1 MQLSMPWTAF
11 HDLVAAIESYLHS
24 LSTPRIQ
31 IPYPTYIW
39 TARLRKSEMSLHFT
53 TKAGTLV
60 ALQGVLKTAQ
70 IAPMRVFTVA
80 QWQADRSECLSGI
93 AGSFGSG
100 LWIVRSS
107 CGREDGATH
116 SNAGAFLSISN
127 VEVAALESA
136 VEQVVAAYGEA
147 QPTDE
152 VLIQPMLM
160 QVVRF
165 GVAFSHDPNTCASY
179 RVVNWLEGSNTAAV
193 TGGVGGRIWQQAANS
208 AVPPAP
214 IFAPIV
220 ILLEELLALFGNVP
234 LDCEFAVTREADSEV
249 LWLLQVRP
257 LVLLETPESET
268 AQAARLEIIQ
278 RKVER
283 GIQPHPF
290 LMGRRTVYGVMP
302 DWNPAE
308 IVGIRPKPLALSLYR
323 ELVTDAIW
331 AYQRHNYGYRNLRS
345 FPLMPH
351 FFGLPYIDVRLSFN
365 SFIPADLDE
374 GLAGRLVDHYIDR
387 LLAEPAL
394 HDKVEFEI
402 VFSCYTLDLPQ
413 RLESLAEAGFSKH
426 DREAIAH
433 SLRVLTNRILHP
445 KEGLW
450 RGDAAK
456 IDTLNTRREE
466 LLASNSDPL
475 ERIYWLLE
483 DAKRYGTL
491 PFAGLARAGFVAVQ
505 ILKSLVTVGV
515 FSQADYDAF
524 IGGVST
530 VSGQLARDRATL
542 DKPTFLARYGHL
554 RPGTY
559 DILSPR
565 YDEASELYF
574 DWNQRPSV
582 PDPVKPFALTL
593 PQMREI
599 VKLLEA
605 HGLQPDP
612 VGLLD
617 FMQAGIEM
625 RELAKFHFTRNLS
638 DALALII
645 EAGGQYGFSREE
657 LAYCDIA
664 AFKEMHVA
672 ATNPGDVLLR
682 SIEQGKQR
690 YAETL
695 KISLPPLIAKP
706 EDIWAFE
713 LPETAPNFITQKQV
727 TAQVVGLS
735 AREQLSGA
743 IVCIHSADPG
753 FDWLFAHPIAGLVTA
768 WGGANS
774 HMAIRAGE
782 LGLPAVIGA
791 GEVLYRRWSS
801 AQRLH
806 LDCAGRRVEVL
817 V

>member
-1 MQLSMPWTAF
+1 MLLAF
-11 HDLVAAIESYLHS
+11 S
-24 LSTPRIQ
+24 
-31 IPYPTYIW
+31 
-39 TARLRKSEMSLHFT
+39 
-53 TKAGTLV
+53 TKAGTL
-60 ALQGVLKTAQ
+60 ARLLGQLRSAQ
-70 IAPMRVFTVA
+70 IAPLVFFPVSDWRDDRAACLA
-80 QWQADRSECLSGI
+80 QVPAIIG
-93 AGSFGSG
+93 AGP
-100 LWIVRSS
+100 WIVRSS
-107 CGREDGATH
+107 CQREDGENE
-116 SNAGAFLSISN
+116 SNAGMFLSLT
-127 VEVAALESA
+127 VVKAEGLEVAI
-136 VEQVVAAYGEA
+136 EQVIAAYGEA
-147 QPTDE
+147 CAADE
-152 VLIQPMLM
+152 VLIQPMLHN
-160 QVVRF
+160 VLRS
-165 GVAFSHDPNTCASY
+165 GVAFSHDPNTCAPY
-179 RVVNWLEGSNTAAV
+179 RVVNWSEGSDTTAV
-193 TGGVGGRIWQQAANS
+193 TGGMGGRIWQQAAKS
-208 AVPPAP
+208 SISPPAELSGVV
-214 IFAPIV
+214 A
-220 ILLEELLALFGNVP
+220 LLEELLTLFSGVP
-234 LDCEFAVTREADSEV
+234 VDCEFAVTLEGATEM
-249 LWLLQVRP
+249 LWLLQARP
-257 LVLLETPESET
+257 LILFGTPESET
-268 AQAARLEIIQ
+268 AQAARLESIQ
-278 RKVER
+278 RKVSR
-283 GIQPHPF
+283 GMQPHPF

-323 ELVTDAIW
+323 ELITDAIW

-365 SFIPADLDE
+365 SFIPADLDQ

-387 LLAEPAL
+387 LLAEPTL

-413 RLESLAEAGFSKH
+413 RLERLAEAGFSKH
-426 DREAIAH
+426 EREAIAH
-433 SLRVLTNRILHP
+433 SLRKLTNRIVHP

-456 IDTLNTRREE
+456 IDTLNVRREE
-466 LLASNSDPL
+466 LQASSADPL
-475 ERIYWLLE
+475 ERVYWLLE

-505 ILKSLVTVGV
+505 LLKSLVAVGV

-542 DKPTFLARYGHL
+542 DKATFLSRYGHL

-565 YDEASELYF
+565 YGEAPELYF
-574 DWNQRPSV
+574 DWNQRPPV
-582 PDPVKPFALTL
+582 PEPVKPFALTL

-617 FMQAGIEM
+617 FMQAGIEL

-638 DALALII
+638 DALALIA
-645 EAGGQYGFSREE
+645 EVGSQYGFSRED
-657 LAYCDIA
+657 LAYSDIA
-664 AFKEMHVA
+664 AFKELHVA
-672 ATNPGDVLLR
+672 ATDPRDVLSR
-682 SIEQGKQR
+682 AIDQGKSR

-695 KISLPPLIAKP
+695 KISLPPLIARP
-706 EDIWAFE
+706 EDVWAFE
-713 LPETAPNFITQKQV
+713 WPESAPNFISQKQV
-727 TAQVVGLS
+727 TAPVLGCD
-735 AREQLSGA
+735 ARERLAGA
-743 IVCIHSADPG
+743 IVCIPNADPG
-753 FDWLFAHPIAGLVTA
+753 FDWLFAYPIAGLITA

-791 GEVLYRRWSS
+791 GEVLYRRWSA

-817 V
+817 A

>member
-1 MQLSMPWTAF
+1 M
-11 HDLVAAIESYLHS
+11 S
-24 LSTPRIQ
+24 LSF
-31 IPYPTYIW
+31 
-39 TARLRKSEMSLHFT
+39 S
-53 TKAGTLV
+53 TKAGTLA
-60 ALQGVLKTAQ
+60 ALQVVLKSAR
-70 IAPMRVFTVA
+70 IAPLRVFTVEE
-80 QWQADRSECLSGI
+80 WQANRSACVVRIGDSLGP
-93 AGSFGSG
+93 GP
-100 LWIVRSS
+100 WIVRSS
-107 CGREDGATH
+107 CGREDGAAS
-116 SNAGAFLSISN
+116 SNAGAFLSIPN
-127 VEVAALESA
+127 VDATGLDAAVAK
-136 VEQVVAAYGEA
+136 VIAAYGEA
-147 QPTDE
+147 HPTDE
-152 VLIQPMLM
+152 VLIQPMLT
-160 QVVRF
+160 QVVRS
-165 GVAFSHDPNTCASY
+165 GVAFSHDPNTCAPY
-179 RVVNWLEGSNTAAV
+179 RVVNWSEGNDTAVV
-193 TGGVGGRIWQQAANS
+193 TGGMGGQVWQQAANS
-208 AVPPAP
+208 AVLPAP
-214 IFAPIV
+214 TFVPIV
-220 ILLEELLALFGNVP
+220 ALLEELLALFGNAP
-234 LDCEFAVTREADSEV
+234 LDCEFAVTHEAEGDV
-249 LWLLQVRP
+249 LWLLQARP
-257 LVLLETPESET
+257 LILAQMPESV
-268 AQAARLEIIQ
+268 AVQSARLDNIQ
-278 RKVER
+278 RKVAR
-283 GIQPHPF
+283 GMQPHPF

-323 ELVTDAIW
+323 ELITDAIW

-387 LLAEPAL
+387 LLAEPTL

-402 VFSCYTLDLPQ
+402 VFSCYTLDLPH
-413 RLESLAEAGFSKH
+413 RLERLTEAGFSKQE
-426 DREAIAH
+426 REEIAH
-433 SLRVLTNRILHP
+433 SLRKLTNRIVHP

-456 IDTLNTRREE
+456 IDTLNARREE
-466 LLASNSDPL
+466 LLTSNADPL

-505 ILKSLVTVGV
+505 MLKSLVAVGV
-515 FSQADYDAF
+515 FSQTDYDAF

-542 DKPTFLARYGHL
+542 DKATFLARYGHL

-565 YDEASELYF
+565 YDEAPELYF
-574 DWNQRPSV
+574 DWSQRCPA
-582 PDPVKPFALTL
+582 PEPVKPFALTL

-617 FMQAGIEM
+617 FMQAGIEL
-625 RELAKFHFTRNLS
+625 RELSKFHFTRNLS
-638 DALALII
+638 DALALITQV
-645 EAGGQYGFSREE
+645 GGHYGFSRED

-664 AFKEMHVA
+664 VFKELHVA
-672 ATNPGDVLLR
+672 ATDPKDVLTR
-682 SIEQGKQR
+682 SIDQGKAR
-690 YAETL
+690 HAETL
-695 KISLPPLIAKP
+695 KISLPPVIAKP
-706 EDIWAFE
+706 EDVWAFE
-713 LPETAPNFITQKQV
+713 WPETAPNFITQKQV
-727 TAQVVGLS
+727 TAPVVGCD
-735 AREQLSGA
+735 ARERLAGSV
-743 IVCIHSADPG
+743 VCIPNADPG
-753 FDWLFAHPIAGLVTA
+753 FDWLFAYPIAGLITA

-791 GEVLYRRWSS
+791 GEVHYKRWSG

-817 V
+817 A

>member
-1 MQLSMPWTAF
+1 MPLAF
-11 HDLVAAIESYLHS
+11 A
-24 LSTPRIQ
+24 
-31 IPYPTYIW
+31 
-39 TARLRKSEMSLHFT
+39 
-53 TKAGTLV
+53 TKAGTL
-60 ALQGVLKTAQ
+60 ATLQGVLKSARV
-70 IAPMRVFTVA
+70 APLQVFTVA
-80 QWQADRSECLSGI
+80 EWQADRRACLPRVFRHLGT
-93 AGSFGSG
+93 GP
-100 LWIVRSS
+100 WIVRSS
-107 CGREDGATH
+107 CGREDSAES
-116 SNAGAFLSISN
+116 SNAGAFLSIPN
-127 VEVAALESA
+127 VNANDLEAA
-136 VEQVVAAYGEA
+136 VEQVIAAYGEA
-147 QPTDE
+147 HAADE
-152 VLIQPMLM
+152 VLIQPMLTR
-160 QVVRF
+160 VVRS
-165 GVAFSHDPNTCASY
+165 GVAFSQDPNTCAPY
-179 RVVNWLEGSNTAAV
+179 RVVNWSDGSDTAAV
-193 TGGVGGRIWQQAANS
+193 TGGLGGRVWQQAANS
-208 AVPPAP
+208 AVSPTPTLAP
-214 IFAPIV
+214 VVALID
-220 ILLEELLALFGNVP
+220 ELLALFGGVP
-234 LDCEFAVTREADSEV
+234 LDCEFAVTREGGEEV
-249 LWLLQVRP
+249 LWLLQARP
-257 LVLLETPESET
+257 LILSDVPESPE
-268 AQAARLEIIQ
+268 AQAVRLDAIQ
-278 RKVER
+278 RKVAR
-283 GIQPHPF
+283 GMQPHPF

-323 ELVTDAIW
+323 ELITDAIW

-387 LLAEPAL
+387 LLAEPTL

-413 RLESLAEAGFSKH
+413 RLERLAEAGFSKH
-426 DREAIAH
+426 EREAIAH
-433 SLRVLTNRILHP
+433 SLRKLTNRIVHP
-445 KEGLW
+445 KDGLW

-456 IDTLNTRREE
+456 IDTLNARREE
-466 LLASNSDPL
+466 LLASSADPL

-505 ILKSLVTVGV
+505 MLKSLVTVGV
-515 FSQADYDAF
+515 FSQSDYDAF

-542 DKPTFLARYGHL
+542 DKATFLARYGHL

-565 YDEASELYF
+565 YDEAPELYF
-574 DWNQRPSV
+574 DWTQRP
-582 PDPVKPFALTL
+582 PAPEPVKPFALTL

-612 VGLLD
+612 VGLFD
-617 FMQAGIEM
+617 FMQAGIEL
-625 RELAKFHFTRNLS
+625 RELSKFHFTRNLS
-638 DALALII
+638 DALALIT
-645 EAGGQYGFSREE
+645 EVGSQYGFARDD

-664 AFKEMHVA
+664 AFGELHVA
-672 ATNPGDVLLR
+672 ATDPKDVLSR
-682 SIEQGKQR
+682 SINQGKAR

-695 KISLPPLIAKP
+695 KVSLPPVIAKP
-706 EDIWAFE
+706 EDVWAFE
-713 LPETAPNFITQKQV
+713 WPDTAPNFITQKQV
-727 TAQVVGLS
+727 TAPVVGCD
-735 AREQLSGA
+735 AREQLGGA
-743 IVCIHSADPG
+743 IVCIPNADPG
-753 FDWLFAHPIAGLVTA
+753 FDWLFAYPIAGLITA

-791 GEVLYRRWSS
+791 GEVLYRRWSK

-806 LDCAGRRVEVL
+806 LDCAGRRAEVL
-817 V
+817 A

>member
-1 MQLSMPWTAF
+1 MPLKF
-11 HDLVAAIESYLHS
+11 S
-24 LSTPRIQ
+24 
-31 IPYPTYIW
+31 
-39 TARLRKSEMSLHFT
+39 
-53 TKAGTLV
+53 TKAGSL
-60 ALQGVLKTAQ
+60 ASLRGKLRTAR
-70 IAPMRVFTVA
+70 IAPLKVFSLIE
-80 QWQADRSECLSGI
+80 WYEDRGSCL
-93 AGSFGSG
+93 AGVVENLGPSP
-100 LWIVRSS
+100 WIVRSS
-107 CGREDGATH
+107 CSREDGAKV
-116 SNAGAFLSISN
+116 SNAGKFLSIPN
-127 VEVAALESA
+127 VDNNGLEKA
-136 VEQVVAAYGEA
+136 VEFVIAAYGVSNS
-147 QPTDE
+147 TDE
-152 VLIQPMLM
+152 VLIQPMLSN
-160 QVVRF
+160 VVRS
-165 GVAFSHDPNTCASY
+165 GVAFSHDPNTCAPY
-179 RVVNWLEGSNTAAV
+179 RVINWAEGSDTAVV
-193 TGGVGGRIWQQAANS
+193 TGGLGGRVWQQAANS
-208 AVPPAP
+208 PVPIAPA
-214 IFAPIV
+214 FAPIV
-220 ILLEELLALFGNVP
+220 ALLEELLALFGNVP
-234 LDCEFAVTREADSEV
+234 LDCEYAVTREAEGEV

-257 LVLLETPESET
+257 LILDVNPES
-268 AQAARLEIIQ
+268 AMSQAARLQSIQ
-278 RKVER
+278 RKVVR
-283 GIQPHPF
+283 GMQPHPF
-290 LMGRRTVYGVMP
+290 LIGRRTVYGVMP

-323 ELVTDAIW
+323 ELITDSIW

-365 SFIPADLDE
+365 SFIPAELDE

-387 LLAEPAL
+387 LLAEPTL

-413 RLESLAEAGFSKH
+413 RLERLAEAGFTKLE
-426 DREAIAH
+426 REAIAQ
-433 SLRVLTNRILHP
+433 SLRKLTNRIVHP

-456 IDTLNTRREE
+456 IDTLNPRRDE
-466 LLASNSDPL
+466 LLTSSADPL

-505 ILKSLVTVGV
+505 MLKSLVAVGV
-515 FSQADYDAF
+515 FSQMDYDAF

-542 DKPTFLARYGHL
+542 DKTNFLARYGHL

-565 YDEASELYF
+565 YDEAPELYF
-574 DWNQRPSV
+574 DWNQHPKV
-582 PDPVKPFALTL
+582 PEPVKPFSLTL
-593 PQMREI
+593 PQMRDI

-612 VGLLD
+612 VGLLE
-617 FMQAGIEM
+617 FMQAGIEL
-625 RELAKFHFTRNLS
+625 RELAKFHFTHNLS
-638 DALALII
+638 DALALIT
-645 EAGGQYGFSREE
+645 EVGGQYGFTSED

-664 AFKEMHVA
+664 AFKEIHVA
-672 ATNPGDVLLR
+672 ATDPRDMLLR
-682 SIEQGKQR
+682 SIEQGKAR

-695 KISLPPLIAKP
+695 KISLPPIIANP
-706 EDIWAFE
+706 DDVWAFE
-713 LPETAPNFITQKQV
+713 CPETEPNFITQKQV
-727 TAQVVGLS
+727 TALVMS
-735 AREQLSGA
+735 CNERDQLAGA
-743 IVCIHSADPG
+743 VVCIPNADPG
-753 FDWLFAHPIAGLVTA
+753 FDWLFAYPIAGLITA

-791 GEVLYRRWSS
+791 GEVLFRRWST

>member
-1 MQLSMPWTAF
+1 
-11 HDLVAAIESYLHS
+11 
-24 LSTPRIQ
+24 
-31 IPYPTYIW
+31 
-39 TARLRKSEMSLHFT
+39 MSLAFS

-60 ALQGVLKTAQ
+60 ALQGVLKTAR

-80 QWQADRSECLSGI
+80 QWQADRSVCLYEI
-93 AGSFGSG
+93 ADSLGAGP
-100 LWIVRSS
+100 WIVRSS
-107 CGREDGATH
+107 CGREDEATS
-116 SNAGAFLSISN
+116 SNAGAFLSIPN
-127 VEVAALESA
+127 VDAAGLEST
-136 VEQVVAAYGEA
+136 VEQVIDAYGEA

-152 VLIQPMLM
+152 VLIQPMLT
-160 QVVRF
+160 QVVRS
-165 GVAFSHDPNTCASY
+165 GVAFSHDPNTCAPY
-179 RVVNWLEGSNTAAV
+179 RVVNWSEGSDTAAV
-193 TGGVGGRIWQQAANS
+193 TGGMGGRVWQQAANS
-208 AVPPAP
+208 TVPPALTLVP
-214 IFAPIV
+214 VVA
-220 ILLEELLALFGNVP
+220 LLDELLALFGNAP
-234 LDCEFAVTREADSEV
+234 LDCEFAVMREAGGEV
-249 LWLLQVRP
+249 LWLLQARP
-257 LVLLETPESET
+257 LVLSGSPEPEVV
-268 AQAARLEIIQ
+268 QAARLESIQ
-278 RKVER
+278 RKVTR
-283 GIQPHPF
+283 GMQPHPF
-290 LMGRRTVYGVMP
+290 LMGRRAVYGVMP

-323 ELVTDAIW
+323 ELITDAIW

-387 LLAEPAL
+387 LLAEPTL

-402 VFSCYTLDLPQ
+402 VFSCYTMDLPQ
-413 RLESLAEAGFSKH
+413 RLERLAEAGFSK
-426 DREAIAH
+426 DEREAIAH
-433 SLRVLTNRILHP
+433 SLRKLTNRIVHP

-466 LLASNSDPL
+466 LLASSADPL

-505 ILKSLVTVGV
+505 MLKSLVAVGV

-542 DKPTFLARYGHL
+542 DKATFLARYGHL

-565 YDEASELYF
+565 YDEEPELYF
-574 DWNQRPSV
+574 DWNQRP
-582 PDPVKPFALTL
+582 PAPEPVKPFALTL

-612 VGLLD
+612 VGLFD
-617 FMQAGIEM
+617 FMQAGIEL

-638 DALALII
+638 DALALITEI
-645 EAGGQYGFSREE
+645 GGQYGFSRED

-664 AFKEMHVA
+664 VFKELHVA
-672 ATNPGDVLLR
+672 ATEPRDVLLR
-682 SIEQGKQR
+682 SIEQGKAR

-706 EDIWAFE
+706 EDVWAFE
-713 LPETAPNFITQKQV
+713 WPETAPNFITQKQV
-727 TAQVVGLS
+727 TAPVVGCD
-735 AREQLSGA
+735 ARERLAGA
-743 IVCIHSADPG
+743 IVCIPNADPG
-753 FDWLFAHPIAGLVTA
+753 FDWLFAYPIAGLITA

-791 GEVLYRRWSS
+791 GEVLYRRWST

-806 LDCAGRRVEVL
+806 LDCAGRWVEVL
-817 V
+817 A